1 MGKGEKQQVLGL
13 IIQYQDAFS
22 QTFTKGSMKLLDN
35 TWDIYVLVTSHIS
48 WIYKIIVQVQV
59 FAENW

>member
-35 TWDIYVLVTSHIS
+35 T
-48 WIYKIIVQVQV
+48 
-59 FAENW
+59 